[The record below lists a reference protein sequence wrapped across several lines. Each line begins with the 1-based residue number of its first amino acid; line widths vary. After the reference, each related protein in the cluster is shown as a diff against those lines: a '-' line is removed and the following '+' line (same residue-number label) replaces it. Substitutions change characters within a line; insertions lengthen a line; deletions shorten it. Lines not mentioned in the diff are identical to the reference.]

1 MNFQIMIRSYFKVAI
16 RNLLKRLE
24 YSILNVLGLSIGI
37 ACCLLIFQYVSYE
50 KSYDNVPKADQIV
63 RLRLDSYQEGKLDWQ
78 SAAVY
83 PAFAPAMKKDFPE
96 IENYCR
102 LAATEMLLSNDERN
116 VKSNEDK
123 GYYADPSF
131 ISMFNIKVIKGN
143 AATALNGLDKIMLSA
158 NMAEKFFGN
167 ENPIGKTLVYRAPF
181 SVQVFEVTGIFIPP
195 LHSHLVINYLISYP
209 TVGSVRMQFGD
220 MSRPEE
226 TSWGWRQFYTY
237 LLLKKG
243 TDLKKLESKFPA
255 FCDRYINT
263 QEWKKV
269 RRTLNE
275 VYLIPLKDIHLHS
288 HYMQE
293 AEANGNAYAVSFL
306 YLLALLIVGIAWVN
320 YVNLSTGRSMERA
333 REVGVRKVIGA
344 TRSKLMMQ
352 FFAESI
358 LINLVSLI
366 LALLIAFI
374 ATPWFNSL
382 TGDVTPKHFH
392 LHTSYVT
399 TLSIVFIGGVFL
411 SGAYPAII
419 LSRFKPVAVLKGIF
433 KSGAGGLMI
442 RKSLIIAQFA
452 TSALLIAGTLIVYR
466 QVNYMRSQPLG
477 VNIGQTLILE
487 GAGSVSDSIYQT
499 TFKPFKEA
507 VLQLPAVKNIA
518 VSTSVMGKENNWSIE
533 VVRANVSNARPVNL
547 DYLGIDYD
555 FIPFYEM
562 NMVAGRNFSR
572 AFPSDSNAAILNET
586 AIRML
591 GFKSAGEAINQEL
604 ERGGDRTIIGVI
616 KDYHTEALNKMI
628 EPQLM
633 LLRLNARDVYSVKI
647 ESQNIPNTIDALRAK
662 WNSHF
667 PNDPFTYHFLDE
679 TFDKLYKA
687 DEQFGKAFGFF
698 ACIAITIACFGLLGL
713 SAYNVLQRK
722 KEIGIRKVLGA
733 SVQNITYLLSK
744 DFTKL
749 VLVASVIAVPA
760 AWWLMNKWLQS
771 FAFRISISIWI
782 FVIAGITALI
792 IALITVSFQSIKAA
806 IANPVNSLRME

>member
-1 MNFQIMIRSYFKVAI
+1 MRSYFKVAI
-16 RNLLKRLE
+16 RNLLKRSD
-24 YSILNVLGLSIGI
+24 YSILNILGLSIGI

-50 KSYDNVPKADQIV
+50 KSYDNIPKADQIV
-63 RLRLDSYQEGKLDWQ
+63 RLRLDNYQDGKLDWQ

-102 LAATEMLLSNDERN
+102 LAVTELLLSDDKNN

-131 ISMFNIKVIKGN
+131 ISMFNIKVVKGN
-143 AATALNGLDKIMLSA
+143 AATALNGLDKMMLSTS
-158 NMAEKFFGN
+158 MAEKFFGD
-167 ENPIGKTLVYRAPF
+167 ENPIGRTLIYRAPF
-181 SVQVFEVTGIFIPP
+181 SVKTFEVTGIFIPP
-195 LHSHLVINYLISYP
+195 VHSHLVINYLISYP
-209 TVGSVRMQFGD
+209 TIGSLRRQFGD

-226 TSWGWRQFYTY
+226 TSWGWYQFYTY
-237 LLLKKG
+237 LLLRKG
-243 TDLKKLESKFPA
+243 TDPKKLESKFPA

-263 QEWKKV
+263 LEWKKAN
-269 RRTLNE
+269 RTRNE

-293 AEANGNAYAVSFL
+293 AEANGNDYAVSFL

-320 YVNLSTGRSMERA
+320 YINLSTGRSLERA
-333 REVGVRKVIGA
+333 KEVGVRKVIGA
-344 TRSKLMMQ
+344 TRGKLIMQ

-374 ATPWFNSL
+374 AAPWFSSL
-382 TGDVTPKHFH
+382 TGDVTPKRFY

-399 TLSIVFIGGVFL
+399 MLIIIFIGGVFL

-419 LSRFKPVAVLKGIF
+419 LSRFKPVTVLKGIF
-433 KSGAGGLMI
+433 KNSAGGLMI
-442 RKSLIIAQFA
+442 RKSLIIVQFA
-452 TSALLIAGTLIVYR
+452 TSVVLIAGTIIVYR
-466 QVNYMRSQPLG
+466 QVNYMRSQPIG

-487 GAGSVSDSIYQT
+487 GAGSVSDSMYQT

-518 VSTSVMGKENNWSIE
+518 VSTSVMGKENNWSNE
-533 VVRANVSNARPVNL
+533 VARANASNARVNL
-547 DYLGIDYD
+547 DFLGIDYD
-555 FIPFYEM
+555 FIPAYEM
-562 NMVAGRNFSR
+562 KMAAGRNFSKD
-572 AFPSDSNAAILNET
+572 FPSDSNAAILNET
-586 AIRML
+586 AVRML
-591 GFKSAGEAINQEL
+591 GFKNAEEAINQKL
-604 ERGGDRTIIGVI
+604 GSDSGRTIIGVI
-616 KDYHTEALNKMI
+616 KDYHTEALNKII

-647 ESQNIPNTIDALRAK
+647 ESQNIANTINALRAK
-662 WNSHF
+662 WNMYF
-667 PNDPFTYHFLDE
+667 PNDPFSYYFLDE
-679 TFDKLYKA
+679 TFDKQYKV
-687 DEQFGKAFGFF
+687 DTQFGKAFGFF
-698 ACIAITIACFGLLGL
+698 ACIAIIIACFGLLGL

-722 KEIGIRKVLGA
+722 KEIGIRKVFGA
-733 SVQNITYLLSK
+733 SVQNIAYLLSK

-749 VLVASVIAVPA
+749 VLIASVIAVPI
-760 AWWLMNKWLQS
+760 AWWLMSKWLQS
-771 FAFRISISIWI
+771 FAYRISISIWV

>member
-1 MNFQIMIRSYFKVAI
+1 MIRSYFKVAI
-16 RNLLKRLE
+16 RNLLKRSD

-50 KSYDNVPKADQIV
+50 KSYDNIPKADQIV
-63 RLRLDSYQEGKLDWQ
+63 RLRLDNYQDGKLDWQ

-102 LAATEMLLSNDERN
+102 LAVTELLLSNDERN

-131 ISMFNIKVIKGN
+131 ISMFNVKVIKGN
-143 AATALNGLDKIMLSA
+143 SATALNGLDKIMLSA
-158 NMAEKFFGN
+158 SMAEKFFGS
-167 ENPIGKTLVYRAPF
+167 ENPIGKTLIYRAPF
-181 SVQVFEVTGIFIPP
+181 SVKTFEVTGIFIPP
-195 LHSHLVINYLISYP
+195 VHSHLVINYLISYP
-209 TVGSVRMQFGD
+209 TIGSFRRQFGD

-226 TSWGWRQFYTY
+226 TSWGWYQFYTY

-243 TDLKKLESKFPA
+243 TDLEKLENKFPA

-263 QEWKKV
+263 LEWKKV
-269 RRTLNE
+269 NRTRNE
-275 VYLIPLKDIHLHS
+275 VHLIPLKDIHLHS

-293 AEANGNAYAVSFL
+293 AEANGNDYAVSFL

-320 YVNLSTGRSMERA
+320 YINLSTGRSLERA
-333 REVGVRKVIGA
+333 KEVGVRKVIGA
-344 TRSKLMMQ
+344 TRGKLIMQ

-374 ATPWFNSL
+374 AAPWFSSL
-382 TGDVTPKHFH
+382 TGDVTPKRFY

-399 TLSIVFIGGVFL
+399 MLSIIFIGGVFL

-419 LSRFKPVAVLKGIF
+419 LSRFKPVTVLKGIF
-433 KSGAGGLMI
+433 KNSAGGLMI
-442 RKSLIIAQFA
+442 RKSLIIVQFA
-452 TSALLIAGTLIVYR
+452 TSVVLIAGTIIVYR

-487 GAGSVSDSIYQT
+487 GAGSVNDSMYQT

-518 VSTSVMGKENNWSIE
+518 VSTSVMGKENNWSNE
-533 VVRANVSNARPVNL
+533 VARANASNARPVNL
-547 DYLGIDYD
+547 DFLGIDYD
-555 FIPFYEM
+555 FIPAYEIKIA
-562 NMVAGRNFSR
+562 AGRNFSKD
-572 AFPSDSNAAILNET
+572 FPSDSNAAILNET
-586 AIRML
+586 AVRML
-591 GFKSAGEAINQEL
+591 GFKNAEEAINQKL
-604 ERGGDRTIIGVI
+604 GRPSDRTIIGVV
-616 KDYHTEALNKMI
+616 KDYHTEALNKII

-647 ESQNIPNTIDALRAK
+647 ESQNIPNIINSLRAK
-662 WNSHF
+662 WNMYF
-667 PNDPFTYHFLDE
+667 PNDPFSYYFLDE
-679 TFDKLYKA
+679 TFDKQYKA
-687 DEQFGKAFGFF
+687 DTQFGKAFGFF
-698 ACIAITIACFGLLGL
+698 ACIAIIIACFGLLGL

-722 KEIGIRKVLGA
+722 KEIGIRKVFGA
-733 SVQNITYLLSK
+733 SVQNIAYLLSK

-749 VLVASVIAVPA
+749 VLIASVTAVPV
-760 AWWLMNKWLQS
+760 AWWLMSKWLQS
-771 FAFRISISIWI
+771 FAYRINISIWV
-782 FVIAGITALI
+782 FVIAGITTLI

>member
-1 MNFQIMIRSYFKVAI
+1 
-16 RNLLKRLE
+16 
-24 YSILNVLGLSIGI
+24 
-37 ACCLLIFQYVSYE
+37 
-50 KSYDNVPKADQIV
+50 
-63 RLRLDSYQEGKLDWQ
+63 
-78 SAAVY
+78 
-83 PAFAPAMKKDFPE
+83 
-96 IENYCR
+96 
-102 LAATEMLLSNDERN
+102 
-116 VKSNEDK
+116 
-123 GYYADPSF
+123 
-131 ISMFNIKVIKGN
+131 
-143 AATALNGLDKIMLSA
+143 
-158 NMAEKFFGN
+158 
-167 ENPIGKTLVYRAPF
+167 
-181 SVQVFEVTGIFIPP
+181 
-195 LHSHLVINYLISYP
+195 
-209 TVGSVRMQFGD
+209 
-220 MSRPEE
+220 
-226 TSWGWRQFYTY
+226 
-237 LLLKKG
+237 
-243 TDLKKLESKFPA
+243 
-255 FCDRYINT
+255 
-263 QEWKKV
+263 
-269 RRTLNE
+269 
-275 VYLIPLKDIHLHS
+275 
-288 HYMQE
+288 MQE

-374 ATPWFNSL
+374 ATPWFSSL
-382 TGDVTPKHFH
+382 TGDVTPKQFH

-399 TLSIVFIGGVFL
+399 MLSIVFIGGVFL

-452 TSALLIAGTLIVYR
+452 TSVLLIAGTIIVYR

-507 VLQLPAVKNIA
+507 VLQLPAVKNVA

-533 VVRANVSNARPVNL
+533 VARANVSNARPVNL

-586 AIRML
+586 AIGML
-591 GFKSAGEAINQEL
+591 GFNSAEEAINQKL